1 MWWAGPLWWD
11 MQCITGLFLSRSV
24 LHVIWSGWS
33 PYQFLVEGNMSWKP
47 PRMELDFLNN
57 TLLLM
62 WRLFVSNL
70 SIMFFICRI
79 FCMYDSWVSWEHLVL
94 SDQYVFAFSCF
105 SKTLLLTS
113 SGKKLCL
120 CQGNF
125 VSSRHF
131 ENSVSTGSTTWQL
144 PSVVSHK
151 SCFLQE
157 FDMLLI
163 ENMWYFWTEADKPD
177 HGVRVKMSSC
187 NLLKPNC
194 SLSILVQCNPSGVK
208 VGLWLL

>member
-70 SIMFFICRI
+70 SITFFICRI

-105 SKTLLLTS
+105 SKTLLLPS
-113 SGKKLCL
+113 SGKKLYLLSRKFCL
-120 CQGNF
+120 KQTFWKFSIN
-125 VSSRHF
+125 RL
-131 ENSVSTGSTTWQL
+131 N
-144 PSVVSHK
+144 
-151 SCFLQE
+151 
-157 FDMLLI
+157 
-163 ENMWYFWTEADKPD
+163 NMAIAF
-177 HGVRVKMSSC
+177 
-187 NLLKPNC
+187 
-194 SLSILVQCNPSGVK
+194 SGVTQI
-208 VGLWLL
+208 LLPARVWYVVNRKHVVFLNRSGQARPWCPCEDVIMQPIETKLLTLNSSTMQHQRS